1 MGYISGVL
9 FLIGVGLFVA
19 KKYRAAFVAMCFA
32 GLFAWGTFMVKS

>member
-9 FLIGVGLFVA
+9 FLVGTGLIVA
-19 KKYRAAFVAMCFA
+19 KKYRAAFVVMCFS